1 MIRLRSLGLLL
12 LLIPLLVGEVLADER
27 ILNYDVHIRIA
38 SDGEMTVVE
47 TIRVRAEQHEIRRG
61 IYRDFPTR
69 YRDPYGRRMRVP
81 FDVLGVTRDGN
92 PEPWHEESA
101 GGGRRVYIGS
111 RDVILNP
118 GEYTYMLTYRTH
130 RQVGFFDEHDEL
142 YWNVTGNNWIFPID
156 RVAATVSLPEMV
168 APEMWRLDAYTGP
181 EGAQGRDYRTEVVDP
196 RTVRFEGARAFGP
209 GEGLTIAVGFPKGI
223 LVEPTQAQQWRYFFG
238 DNLGAIFGLLGLH
251 LTLAWYLFAWFRV
264 GRDPSAGAIYAR
276 YEPPEGYSPA
286 MLRYIWK
293 MRYDTTGLASA
304 MVSLAVKNALKI
316 EKEGKTYVAQK
327 LDGKPESKTEKALLS
342 ALFSGGKTLRFENKN
357 HARVSGA
364 IKSHENALSKRL
376 EGRYFNRNRL
386 WLVPGILLSL
396 ISAMAL
402 VLLVPL
408 EEVGPAVFLAVFLV
422 VWSSFTFA
430 LVIQAGRAWRDL
442 KGVLGKLRALMTTLF
457 SLPFVLGALAVTG
470 VFAWLVGVIALLVL
484 LGLLAAN
491 LLFYQLIKAPTI
503 MGRRMLDHID
513 GLRLYLNVA
522 ERQEIEIRHRDAPP
536 QTLEEFERLLPY
548 AIALDAADT
557 WGRRFAEAI
566 RQAEQAGT
574 VQSRNW
580 YSVASGGGRGF
591 SASGLTSGLASG
603 LASAAASS
611 SRAPGSSSGG
621 GGGGSS
627 GGGGGGGGGGGW

>member
-1 MIRLRSLGLLL
+1 MLF

-47 TIRVRAEQHEIRRG
+47 TIRVRAEQREIRRG

-130 RQVGFFDEHDEL
+130 RQVGLFDEHDEL

-156 RVAATVSLPEMV
+156 RVAATVSLPETV

-223 LVEPTQAQQWRYFFG
+223 LVEPTRAQQWRYFLG

-251 LTLAWYLFAWFRV
+251 LTLAWYLFAWVRV

-276 YEPPEGYSPA
+276 YEPPEDYSPA

-293 MRYDTTGLASA
+293 MRYDTTGLAAA

-327 LDGKPESKTEKALLS
+327 LDGKSESKTEKALLS
-342 ALFSGGKTLRFENKN
+342 ALFRGGKTLRFENKN

-364 IKSHENALSKRL
+364 IKSHEKALSKRL
-376 EGRYFNRNRL
+376 EGRYFNRNRW
-386 WLVPGILLSL
+386 WLAPGILLSL
-396 ISAMAL
+396 LSAMAL

-408 EEVGPAVFLAVFLV
+408 EEVGPAVFLSVFLV
-422 VWSSFTFA
+422 IWSSFTFA

-470 VFAWLVGVIALLVL
+470 VFAWLVGVIALVVL

-503 MGRRMLDHID
+503 LGRRMLDHIE

-522 ERQEIEIRHRDAPP
+522 ERQEIESRHRDAPP

-566 RQAEQAGT
+566 RQAEQVGT
-574 VQSRNW
+574 VQTRSW
-580 YSVASGGGRGF
+580 YSIASDGGRRF
-591 SASGLTSGLASG
+591 STSGLTSGLASG

-611 SRAPGSSSGG
+611 SRAPGSSSSGG